1 MAADAWALGCVLHFC
16 VEARPKFSSKD
27 EETSR
32 ALILAFDG
40 SAGNFRRQH
49 GFGHSAIMNLGF
61 VLFRYQRSSSER
73 ERSSP

>member
-1 MAADAWALGCVLHFC
+1 MGLGCVLHFC
-16 VEARPKFSSKD
+16 VEARPRFSSKD

-40 SAGNFRRQH
+40 SAGNFRRQL

-61 VLFRYQRSSSER
+61 VLFRYAITVRLVLHGEEGYGEQ
-73 ERSSP
+73 